1 MRARRR
7 RLPAAGADA
16 ALALAPPED
25 AGDADDATFLLPG
38 GRPRRLPLVVTP
50 LPGGRSGGRPG
61 PRRAPKP
68 PLLLVPVPLPVPVP
82 VDAPACV
89 RNVFRRVSR
98 SLISR
103 CMSLT

>member
-7 RLPAAGADA
+7 RLPAAGAEA
-16 ALALAPPED
+16 AVAPPED

-50 LPGGRSGGRPG
+50 LPGGRPGGRPG

-68 PLLLVPVPLPVPVP
+68 PLLLVPVPLPAP
-82 VDAPACV
+82 VDAPAFV

>member
-7 RLPAAGADA
+7 RLPVVGAEPASPVPVDAAG
-16 ALALAPPED
+16 
-25 AGDADDATFLLPG
+25 ADDATFLLPG

-50 LPGGRSGGRPG
+50 LPGGRPGGRPG

-68 PLLLVPVPLPVPVP
+68 PLLLVPVPLPAP
-82 VDAPACV
+82 VDAPAFV